1 MIEEKIPVVIHGQT
15 YEILGNSADT
25 LYYHSLARY
34 VEEKMKEIQQS
45 TQIVSSQKIAVLAA
59 LNVADELFQE
69 RDTKSISVKSLE
81 GKQQEL
87 IHILDKVLEQ

>member
-87 IHILDKVLEQ
+87 IHILDKVLE